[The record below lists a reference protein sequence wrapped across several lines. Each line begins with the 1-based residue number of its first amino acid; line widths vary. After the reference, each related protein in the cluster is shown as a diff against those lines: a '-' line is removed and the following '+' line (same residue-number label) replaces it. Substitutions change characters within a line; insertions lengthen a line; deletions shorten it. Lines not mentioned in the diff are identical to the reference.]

1 MRLGLDTIKLLSNVD
16 DLALHCKDTMLN
28 TCIISG
34 YLPACLGNIIHEPHN
49 AKKDTHRGKQ
59 VIVHTRIT
67 VTFEG
72 RLKTG

>member
-16 DLALHCKDTMLN
+16 DLALHCRDTMLN

-34 YLPACLGNIIHEPHN
+34 YLPACLGNILHEPHN
-49 AKKDTHRGKQ
+49 AKKDTQRETGHCT
-59 VIVHTRIT
+59 HT